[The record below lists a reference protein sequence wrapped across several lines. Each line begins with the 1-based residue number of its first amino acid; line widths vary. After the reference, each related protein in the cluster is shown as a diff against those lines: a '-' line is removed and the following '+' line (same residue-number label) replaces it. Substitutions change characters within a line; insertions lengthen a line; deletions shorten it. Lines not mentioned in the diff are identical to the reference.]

1 MYFEKNKRNATYYD
15 LVEGSMIVETKTD
28 NVEIVEDETTLK
40 IELWYD
46 LYMNRMFLSDCHV
59 VIEVEEIEK
68 SRDK

>member
-1 MYFEKNKRNATYYD
+1 
-15 LVEGSMIVETKTD
+15 MIVETKTD